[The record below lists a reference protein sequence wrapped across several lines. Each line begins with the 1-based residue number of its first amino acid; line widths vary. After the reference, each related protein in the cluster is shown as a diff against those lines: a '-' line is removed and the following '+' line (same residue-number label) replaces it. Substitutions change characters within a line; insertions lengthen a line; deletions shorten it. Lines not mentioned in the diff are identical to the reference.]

1 MSAVEPS
8 QYIPFSV
15 SVVPYRNEVAV
26 VPMGELDMASVEEI
40 EQVVD
45 ELKAAGFQSI
55 IVDLRKV
62 DFIDSTGLRL
72 LITLRNDAIHD
83 GHALTLVSPGASCGR
98 IFDIT
103 GTRGL
108 FDWRDR
114 SGR

>member
-1 MSAVEPS
+1 MSTLESP

-15 SVVPYRNEVAV
+15 SIVPYRNEVAV
-26 VPMGELDMASVEEI
+26 VPIGELDLASVEEV
-40 EQVVD
+40 EQAVE
-45 ELKAAGFQSI
+45 ELKTAGFRSI

-72 LITLRNDAIHD
+72 LITLRSDSMRN
-83 GHALTLVSPGASCGR
+83 GHALTLVSPGESCGR

-114 SGR
+114 SAP